1 MAHETT
7 ATDLLTIDQVAA
19 KLGLKR
25 SAVETMIAAR
35 KIPVI
40 RINRRVLRFRW
51 PAVEAALAKLTV
63 KEL

>member
-1 MAHETT
+1 MAHEI
-7 ATDLLTIDQVAA
+7 AETDLLTIDELAA
-19 KLGLKR
+19 KLRTKR
-25 SAVETMIAAR
+25 RAVERMIAAR

-51 PAVEAALAKLTV
+51 RDVEAALAKLTV